1 MKRLFCYAVLFA
13 FTSVPACAQ
22 TNAPTPHQLFPPT
35 PPADIVDQLW
45 TMATTGELLT
55 TEGIR
60 KASSLYASPGP
71 LQKSGAFDV
80 VSNFWGQ
87 AWVDKDRTTSTT
99 AEVIL
104 EYLGPAGSVDSKLRY
119 TPPPPSRA
127 IKFGMIYRLTLAPT
141 HTTQQILKRSG
152 SVKQK
157 NGYVAPT
164 WKVVGTKTIEGDP
177 AWRIDGPQQKPFAT
191 INTAIRYVLEMRSIT
206 KDPVIKQNAD
216 KTLRILLRADDLY
229 RKYPP
234 SACACD

>member
-1 MKRLFCYAVLFA
+1 MKPPFSFVAVLFILA
-13 FTSVPACAQ
+13 ASPAWAQ
-22 TNAPTPHQLFPPT
+22 HHPFPPT
-35 PPADIVDQLW
+35 PPDAIVDQLW
-45 TMATTGELLT
+45 NMATTGELLT
-55 TEGIR
+55 TDGMH
-60 KASSLYASPGP
+60 KASYLFTDPGSLE
-71 LQKSGAFDV
+71 KSGSFDV
-80 VSNFWGQ
+80 VSDFWGQ

-99 AEVIL
+99 ADVIL

-119 TPPPPSRA
+119 TLPPPSVA
-127 IKFGMIYRLTLAPT
+127 MKVDIHYRLTLAPT
-141 HTTQQILKRSG
+141 HTTQQILERSG

-191 INTAIRYVLEMRSIT
+191 VNTAIRYVLEMRSIT